1 MNPETATLRASD
13 LCALLAVPYRS
24 LWRWLSDPYPPH
36 HFSETAPRG
45 RTYALPEIV
54 ARLRERRARG
64 LSGEDL
70 AALVAFDT
78 EARAAR
84 QADCLWL
91 GDDAQGR
98 AASFFAA
105 LDGEETERA
114 RDVMKTMRNAAA
126 AAGMSGISRLG
137 QIAIIHPG
145 VVRYVLSGAA
155 HELPAGDAGW
165 QSFAKAIWAVNP
177 AENYEVAA

>member
-1 MNPETATLRASD
+1 MNPETATLRSSD
-13 LCALLAVPYRS
+13 LCALLGVPHRS
-24 LWRWLSDPYPPH
+24 LWRWLSAPYPPH

-54 ARLRERRARG
+54 ARLRKRRDWG
-64 LSGEDL
+64 LSGEGL
-70 AALVAFDT
+70 ARVLAFDT
-78 EARAAR
+78 ETRAAR

-105 LDGEETERA
+105 LTGEETERA

-126 AAGMSGISRLG
+126 AAGLPAISRMG
-137 QIAIIHPG
+137 QIALIQPG
-145 VVRYVLSGAA
+145 SVRFILSGEAD
-155 HELPAGDAGW
+155 ELPAGDAGW

-177 AENYEVAA
+177 SENYEVAA